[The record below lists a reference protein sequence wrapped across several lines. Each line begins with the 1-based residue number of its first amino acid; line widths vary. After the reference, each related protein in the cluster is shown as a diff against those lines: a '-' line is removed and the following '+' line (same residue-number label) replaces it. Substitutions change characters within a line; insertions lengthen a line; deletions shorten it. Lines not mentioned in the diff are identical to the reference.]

1 MKSFYSLVKIAP
13 NSLSDDNLTIGIILS
28 NDSGFRYKFS
38 KEKKLIS
45 KSLVS
50 VDNSI
55 IDFLE
60 LEISKKIDETN
71 LIIKKSKVELFD
83 FNQIISSSYFDY
95 LSKYSNG
102 ILKFSKPNYI
112 EGDINDNQ
120 FLELYKLFVDSSDE
134 KLAKRV
140 KAIDKVFYERI
151 NTNLIERI
159 KDKVHTNFKFDSNLI
174 PTITT
179 FDIDCIGLNGAFV
192 GAKSLP
198 FTQSKDVLQK
208 SIQTYISVIAH
219 LSKQKDKNLGDN
231 NFFLIADT
239 PSSTKNSAE
248 LRFYNQLFNNE
259 SLFRLIPSQEAAMVA
274 DIIEKRKAHKFLE
287 IAQ

>member
-28 NDSGFRYKFS
+28 DEHGIRFKFS
-38 KEKKLIS
+38 KEKKQIS

-60 LEISKKIDETN
+60 SEIEKKIIEAN
-71 LIIKKSKVELFD
+71 LNFKKSAVELFD
-83 FNQIISSSYFDY
+83 FNQNLSSSYFDY

-102 ILKFSKPNYI
+102 ILKFTKPNYI
-112 EGDINDNQ
+112 ASDLDDSQ
-120 FLELYKLFVDSSDE
+120 FIELYKLFVDSTDVSVQ
-134 KLAKRV
+134 KKI
-140 KAIDKVFYERI
+140 KSIDKIFYDKI

-159 KDKVHTNFKFDSNLI
+159 KNRVHIHFKFDGNLI

-198 FTQSKDVLQK
+198 FTQSKDILQK

-219 LSKQKDKNLGDN
+219 LSKEKNKNLADN
-231 NFFLIADT
+231 NFFLIADSPT
-239 PSSTKNSAE
+239 SPKNSAE
-248 LRFYNQLFNNE
+248 LKFWNQLYQNE
-259 SLFRLIPSQEAAMVA
+259 SLFKLIPSDESEMVA
-274 DIIEKRKAHKFLE
+274 EMIEKKEAHKFLE
-287 IAQ
+287 TV

>member
-28 NDSGFRYKFS
+28 DENGFKFKFS
-38 KEKKLIS
+38 KEKKQIC

-50 VDNSI
+50 VDFST
-55 IDFLE
+55 IDFLV
-60 LEISKKIDETN
+60 LEIEKKITETN
-71 LIIKKSKVELFD
+71 LIIKESKNKLFD
-83 FNQIISSSYFDY
+83 FEQILSSSFFEY
-95 LSKYSNG
+95 LSNYSNG
-102 ILKFSKPNYI
+102 ILRFSKPNYVS
-112 EGDINDNQ
+112 GNVSDVQ
-120 FLELYKLFVDSSDE
+120 FLELYKLFVDSTD
-134 KLAKRV
+134 LNIAKKV

-198 FTQSKDVLQK
+198 FNQPKDVLQK
-208 SIQTYISVIAH
+208 NIQTYISVIAH
-219 LSKQKDKNLGDN
+219 LSKENSKNLADN
-231 NFFLIADT
+231 NFFLIADS
-239 PSSTKNSAE
+239 PSTNDNTAQTK
-248 LRFYNQLFNNE
+248 FWNQLYNNE
-259 SLFRLIPSQEAAMVA
+259 SLFKLIPSNEASMVA
-274 DIIEKRKAHKFLE
+274 EIIEERKAHKFLKT
-287 IAQ
+287 A

>member
-1 MKSFYSLVKIAP
+1 MKSFYSLIKIAP

-28 NDSGFRYKFS
+28 DKHGFRYKFS
-38 KEKKLIS
+38 KEKKQIS

-60 LEISKKIDETN
+60 LEIEKKINETN
-71 LIIKKSKVELFD
+71 LNFKKSKLELFD
-83 FNQIISSSYFDY
+83 FNQNLSSGYFDY

-112 EGDINDNQ
+112 ASDLNDSQ
-120 FLELYKLFVDSSDE
+120 FEELYKLFVDSTDVNVQKKIKS
-134 KLAKRV
+134 
-140 KAIDKVFYERI
+140 IDKAFYDRI

-179 FDIDCIGLNGAFV
+179 FDMDCIGLNGVLV

-198 FTQSKDVLQK
+198 FTQSKDALQK

-219 LSKQKDKNLGDN
+219 LSKEKNKNLADN
-231 NFFLIADT
+231 QFFLIADSPT
-239 PSSTKNSAE
+239 STKNTTE
-248 LRFYNQLFNNE
+248 LKFWNQLFQNE
-259 SLFRLIPSQEAAMVA
+259 SLFKLIPSDESEMVA
-274 DIIEKRKAHKFLE
+274 EIIEKRQAHKFLE
-287 IAQ
+287 VV

>member
-1 MKSFYSLVKIAP
+1 MKSFYSLIKIAP
-13 NSLSDDNLTIGIILS
+13 NTLSDDNLTIGIILS
-28 NDSGFRYKFS
+28 DVNGFRFRFS
-38 KEKKLIS
+38 KEKKQIA

-60 LEISKKIDETN
+60 LEIVKKINDTN
-71 LIIKKSKVELFD
+71 LNFKKSKLELFD
-83 FNQIISSSYFDY
+83 FNQNLSSGYFDY

-102 ILKFSKPNYI
+102 ILRFSKPNYI
-112 EGDINDNQ
+112 ASDLDDSQ
-120 FLELYKLFVDSSDE
+120 FLELFKLFVDSTDVGVQKKINS
-134 KLAKRV
+134 
-140 KAIDKVFYERI
+140 IDKVFYDRI
-151 NTNLIERI
+151 NTNLIERV
-159 KDKVHTNFKFDSNLI
+159 KDRVHINFKFDSNLI

-219 LSKQKDKNLGDN
+219 LSKEKAKSLADN
-231 NFFLIADT
+231 NFFLIADSPT
-239 PSSTKNSAE
+239 STKNTT
-248 LRFYNQLFNNE
+248 
-259 SLFRLIPSQEAAMVA
+259 
-274 DIIEKRKAHKFLE
+274 
-287 IAQ
+287 

>member
-1 MKSFYSLVKIAP
+1 MKSFYSLIKIAP

-28 NDSGFRYKFS
+28 DVNGFRFKFS
-38 KEKKLIS
+38 KEKKQIS

-50 VDNSI
+50 IDNSI

-60 LEISKKIDETN
+60 LEIEKKIVETN
-71 LIIKKSKVELFD
+71 LIIKKSKIELFD
-83 FNQIISSSYFDY
+83 FEQVLSSSYFEY

-112 EGDINDNQ
+112 AGNINENQ
-120 FLELYKLFVDSSDE
+120 FLELYKLFVDSADE

-140 KAIDKVFYERI
+140 KAVDKVFYDRI

-159 KDKVHTNFKFDSNLI
+159 KDRVHTNVKFDSNLI
-174 PTITT
+174 PTITS

-219 LSKQKDKNLGDN
+219 LSKQENKNLADN
-231 NFFLIADT
+231 SFFLIADSPT
-239 PSSTKNSAE
+239 SNKNTAE
-248 LRFYNQLFNNE
+248 LKFWNQLYKNE
-259 SLFRLIPSQEAAMVA
+259 SLFKLIPSDEAALVA
-274 DIIEKRKAHKFLE
+274 EIIEDRKAHTFLE
-287 IAQ
+287 LAV

>member
-1 MKSFYSLVKIAP
+1 MKSFYSLIKIAP
-13 NSLSDDNLTIGIILS
+13 NALSDDNLTIGIVLS
-28 NDSGFRYKFS
+28 DVNGFRFKFS
-38 KEKKLIS
+38 KEKKQIS

-60 LEISKKIDETN
+60 LEIEKKIFETN
-71 LIIKKSKVELFD
+71 LNFKKSKSELFD
-83 FNQIISSSYFDY
+83 FGQNLSSSYFDY

-112 EGDINDNQ
+112 ANDLDDSQ
-120 FLELYKLFVDSSDE
+120 FIELYKLFVDSTDE
-134 KLAKRV
+134 SVQKKI
-140 KAIDKVFYERI
+140 KSIDKVFYDKI
-151 NTNLIERI
+151 NANLIERI
-159 KDKVHTNFKFDSNLI
+159 KDRVHINFKFDSNLI

-219 LSKQKDKNLGDN
+219 LSKQNDKNLADN
-231 NFFLIADT
+231 NFFLIADS
-239 PSSTKNSAE
+239 PVSTKNTTE
-248 LRFYNQLFNNE
+248 LKFWNQLYHNE
-259 SLFRLIPSQEAAMVA
+259 SLFKLIPSDESELVA
-274 DIIEKRKAHKFLE
+274 EIIEKRDAHKFLE
-287 IAQ
+287 TV